1 MTSKEAV
8 SNYLLSSS
16 KRLQL
21 PNPFFPIHSQ
31 TKLKVLVAQLGIDGL
46 GAPQPSPLHRRAMRF
61 MNASENQKYFKKTFI
76 FKHCLVS
83 NIALKTQEIALPML

>member
-1 MTSKEAV
+1 M
-8 SNYLLSSS
+8 LSSS

-21 PNPFFPIHSQ
+21 PNPFLPIHSE

-83 NIALKTQEIALPML
+83 NIALKTREIAFPRL